1 MPLVDKP
8 LPELLTYQGTNPKP
22 ADHEAFWNAS
32 IAEMKALDPQ
42 VTLTPKSISGDFF
55 EAFELRFKGT
65 RGGDVFAKYIRP
77 KGAKDVPCILQFHGY
92 SMHSGDWMHKLNWVA
107 NGFAV
112 AAMDCRGQGGESRD
126 GGNYEGMTLRGH
138 IVRGLDGSPDEM
150 YFRNVYLDTALL
162 ARVVSSFDEID
173 GTRLGAMGGSQGGA
187 LTLACASLA
196 PIKKAAPVYP
206 FLCDYQ
212 RVWEMDLAKDA
223 YDELKYYFRMR
234 DPRHERENE
243 IFTKLGYID
252 LQHLAHR
259 IQGEIKLFGG
269 LMDTITPPSTY
280 FAAYNKITCKKS
292 HVIYPD
298 YGHEGLPGAD
308 DLIWEFFSD
317 L

>member
-1 MPLVDKP
+1 
-8 LPELLTYQGTNPKP
+8 
-22 ADHEAFWNAS
+22 
-32 IAEMKALDPQ
+32 
-42 VTLTPKSISGDFF
+42 
-55 EAFELRFKGT
+55 
-65 RGGDVFAKYIRP
+65 
-77 KGAKDVPCILQFHGY
+77 
-92 SMHSGDWMHKLNWVA
+92 MHKLNWVA
-107 NGFAV
+107 RGFAV
-112 AAMDCRGQGGESRD
+112 AAMDCRGQGGESLD
-126 GGNYEGMTLRGH
+126 HGNYQGMTLKGH
-138 IVRGLDGSPDEM
+138 IVRGLDGPPEEM

-162 ARVVSSFDEID
+162 AKVVSSFDEVD

-187 LTLACASLA
+187 LTLACAALA

-234 DPRHERENE
+234 DPRHEREAE
-243 IFTKLGYID
+243 IFEKLGYID

-259 IQGEIKLFGG
+259 IKGEIKLFGG

-280 FAAYNKITCKKS
+280 FAAYNKMTCKKS
-292 HVIYPD
+292 HVMYPD
-298 YGHEGLPGAD
+298 FGHEGLPGAD

>member
-1 MPLVDKP
+1 
-8 LPELLTYQGTNPKP
+8 
-22 ADHEAFWNAS
+22 
-32 IAEMKALDPQ
+32 
-42 VTLTPKSISGDFF
+42 
-55 EAFELRFKGT
+55 
-65 RGGDVFAKYIRP
+65 
-77 KGAKDVPCILQFHGY
+77 
-92 SMHSGDWMHKLNWVA
+92 
-107 NGFAV
+107 
-112 AAMDCRGQGGESRD
+112 
-126 GGNYEGMTLRGH
+126 MTLRGH
-138 IVRGLDGSPDEM
+138 IVRGLDGPAEDM

-162 ARVVSSFDEID
+162 AKVVASFDEID
-173 GTRLGAMGGSQGGA
+173 GSRLGAMGGSQGGA

-223 YDELKYYFRMR
+223 YDELRYYFRMR
-234 DPRHERENE
+234 DPRHEREQE
-243 IFTKLGYID
+243 IFDKLGYID

-259 IQGEIKLFGG
+259 IKGEIKLFGG

-280 FAAYNKITCKKS
+280 FAAYNKMTCKKS

-308 DLIWEFFSD
+308 DLIWEYFSD